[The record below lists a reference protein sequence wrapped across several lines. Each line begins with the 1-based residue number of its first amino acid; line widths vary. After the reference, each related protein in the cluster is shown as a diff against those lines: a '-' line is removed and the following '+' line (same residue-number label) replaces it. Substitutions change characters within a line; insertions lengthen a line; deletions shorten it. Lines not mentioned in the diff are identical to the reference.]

1 MRMQEQVAIIGL
13 SLRFPGARNESEF
26 WWNLEHGVE
35 SLTFFSDTDLDEC
48 GVDLERRADPQYVK
62 VGFVLNGVELFDA
75 PLFGLTPREAE
86 ILDPQHRIFLECAWE
101 ALENAGYHSSFTRA
115 AIGVFGG
122 VHISSYLLGLYS
134 RKELLAELGE
144 LVIRQANDK
153 DYLTARASYLL
164 N

>member
-1 MRMQEQVAIIGL
+1 
-13 SLRFPGARNESEF
+13 
-26 WWNLEHGVE
+26 
-35 SLTFFSDTDLDEC
+35 
-48 GVDLERRADPQYVK
+48 
-62 VGFVLNGVELFDA
+62 
-75 PLFGLTPREAE
+75 EAE

-134 RKELLAELGE
+134 RKELLAEHGE

-164 N
+164 NLKGPSVSVQTSCSTGLVSVHLACQSLLNGECDMALAGASCIRVPERQGINIRPAAFCRATGTAVLLMLGQAVRSSETVS